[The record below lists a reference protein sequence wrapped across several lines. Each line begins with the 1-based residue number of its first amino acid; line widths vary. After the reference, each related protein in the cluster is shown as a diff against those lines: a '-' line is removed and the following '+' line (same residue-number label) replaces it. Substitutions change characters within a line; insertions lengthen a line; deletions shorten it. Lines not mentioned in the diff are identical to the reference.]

1 MFNPHLVPMG
11 VYVPGRSLIH
21 RAPTGPKLCMVLA
34 IIAVTAVFGRSMF
47 VAVGGITLVACLYAA
62 AGIPFRIAARQ
73 LLAPI
78 PIIVFVGAVTWWN
91 DSLYV
96 ALCTSATLLS
106 AIGVAILLTLTTTI
120 EQMMDA
126 LEHGLTP
133 LTRRGFP
140 TEKILIAMS
149 LTMRLIPLTA
159 LTVAEILEAR
169 RARGLGFS
177 PSAFG
182 VPLIVRSLLR
192 AKAFGEALI
201 SRGVGD

>member
-21 RAPTGPKLCMVLA
+21 RAPTGPKLCMVMA

-62 AGIPFRIAARQ
+62 AGIPFRIAVRQ

-78 PIIVFVGAVTWWN
+78 PIIVFIGAITWWKDN
-91 DSLYV
+91 LSI
-96 ALCTSATLLS
+96 ALCTAATLLT
-106 AIGVAILLTLTTTI
+106 AIGVAILLSLTTTI

-133 LTRRGFP
+133 LTRVGFP